1 MTYSFTWKKSRG
13 KAQSM
18 CHCKHLSQASLLIF
32 ELRKDNGIISTL
44 QYLITKLQHDCY
56 KHKWAGGFWACSVSD
71 IILLLSLLLSR
82 RRCHWQRF
90 VFKDTYLLCNNVTR
104 RLWPWPAMINTII
117 NSFYLSICNS
127 FFFCM
132 KIVISSQWREDQRTW
147 PPRRHVQT
155 SATTYFIFPL
165 SQDLRPQSN
174 PAIEP
179 YSVLQQRTRTGRNEL
194 C

>member
-132 KIVISSQWREDQRTW
+132 KIVISSQWREDQQHG
-147 PPRRHVQT
+147 RRGVMCK
-155 SATTYFIFPL
+155 
-165 SQDLRPQSN
+165 
-174 PAIEP
+174 PA
-179 YSVLQQRTRTGRNEL
+179 LQLTL
-194 C
+194 FFL